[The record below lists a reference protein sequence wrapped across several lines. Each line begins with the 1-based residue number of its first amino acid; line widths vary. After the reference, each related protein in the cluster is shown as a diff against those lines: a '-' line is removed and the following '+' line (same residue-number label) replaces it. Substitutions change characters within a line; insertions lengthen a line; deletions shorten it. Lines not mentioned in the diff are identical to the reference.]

1 MKKIVLLLFLAVGM
15 MAQAQMIGATNS
27 QRTPRTDNSPVYYP
41 TGPSLRFGV
50 GVPMVVSIAYNYQL
64 KPWLMFGG
72 GLGYGFCGMNHSHTD
87 YKSDY
92 YSYTW
97 YTWNSIEDKNVKGD
111 WCMPL
116 FVEAEVRTPRYKWS
130 LFLNVKL
137 AFNLF
142 APKDYYYNGLNYNT
156 PDYNSLNYTEV
167 CSVDY
172 HAVDFYTMAGV
183 SYKNINFG
191 VGYSTVNEVNIT
203 LSYNLPFTTI
213 KKRFF

>member
-1 MKKIVLLLFLAVGM
+1 
-15 MAQAQMIGATNS
+15 
-27 QRTPRTDNSPVYYP
+27 
-41 TGPSLRFGV
+41 
-50 GVPMVVSIAYNYQL
+50 
-64 KPWLMFGG
+64 
-72 GLGYGFCGMNHSHTD
+72 
-87 YKSDY
+87 
-92 YSYTW
+92 
-97 YTWNSIEDKNVKGD
+97 
-111 WCMPL
+111 MPL

-156 PDYNSLNYTEV
+156 PDYNSWNHTEV

-172 HAVDFYTMAGV
+172 HTVDFYTMAGV